1 MARAAARQTRAR
13 SAEDKEARAG
23 AILDAGLAVL
33 RETGFGGLT
42 MADVARRAGLAKG
55 TVFLYF
61 ATKEA
66 LGLALTE
73 RLLAG
78 WFDEVDCRL
87 ERAEAPCT
95 PQEAARLVA
104 RSVEGHDELVA
115 LLSILGSILEH
126 NVEAGAAA
134 GFKRT
139 LLARATATGE
149 RIERVLPFLAAGDGL
164 RVLLL
169 VNALVVG
176 LHQMA
181 GQAPVVRRLLESPEF
196 RVFRVDFP
204 EALADALRTHLEGL
218 RVLRGGGGPSS
229 SSSQ

>member
-1 MARAAARQTRAR
+1 MARAAAKQTRAR

-23 AILDAGLAVL
+23 VILDAGLEVF
-33 RETGFGGLT
+33 RDTGFAGLT
-42 MADVARRAGLAKG
+42 MAEVAKRAGLAKG

-73 RLLAG
+73 RLLSG
-78 WFDEVDCRL
+78 WFDDVDRRL
-87 ERAEAPCT
+87 ERNQAPCT
-95 PQEAARLVA
+95 PEEVARLVA
-104 RSVEGHDELVA
+104 RSVEGHDQLVA
-115 LLSILGSILEH
+115 LLSVLGSILEH
-126 NVEAGAAA
+126 NVEAGSAAA
-134 GFKRT
+134 FKRT

-149 RIERVLPFLAAGDGL
+149 RIERVLPFLQAGDGL

-181 GQAPVVRRLLESPEF
+181 GHAPVVRRLLESPEF

-204 EALADALRTHLEGL
+204 EALAEALRTHLEGL
-218 RVLRGGGGPSS
+218 RVLRGAGGTSS
-229 SSSQ
+229 SDE

>member
-1 MARAAARQTRAR
+1 MARAAAKQTRAR

-23 AILDAGLAVL
+23 VILDAGLEVF
-33 RETGFGGLT
+33 RDTGFAGLA
-42 MADVARRAGLAKG
+42 MAEVAKRAGLAKG

-73 RLLAG
+73 RLLGA
-78 WFDEVDCRL
+78 WFDEVDRRL

-95 PQEAARLVA
+95 PEQAARLVA

-149 RIERVLPFLAAGDGL
+149 RIERVLPFLEAGDGL
-164 RVLLL
+164 RLLLL

-181 GQAPVVRRLLESPEF
+181 GHAPVVRRLLESPEF
-196 RVFRVDFP
+196 RAFRVDFP

-218 RVLRGGGGPSS
+218 RVLRGGGRSS
-229 SSSQ
+229 SSHE